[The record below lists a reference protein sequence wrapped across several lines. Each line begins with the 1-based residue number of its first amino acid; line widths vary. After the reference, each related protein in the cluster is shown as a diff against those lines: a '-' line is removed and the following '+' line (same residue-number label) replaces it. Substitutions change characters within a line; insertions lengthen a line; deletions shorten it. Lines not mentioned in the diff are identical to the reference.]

1 MEHLI
6 RCQECGL
13 RHIRPTFS
21 APAHALAS
29 AARRERCNEELG
41 GEMVKEFKA
50 FILRGNV
57 VDLAVGV
64 VIGAAFGTVITS
76 FVTNILTPLITIPGE
91 TDFSDLK
98 FAIRTSEFLYGTFI
112 NDVVSFLL
120 IGLGVFLVVVK
131 PVNRLMDMRKT
142 QPDVESLTMQC
153 GECLSNIPVGAK
165 RCAFCT
171 SLQGSDAQA

>member
-1 MEHLI
+1 
-6 RCQECGL
+6 
-13 RHIRPTFS
+13 
-21 APAHALAS
+21 
-29 AARRERCNEELG
+29 
-41 GEMVKEFKA
+41 MVKEFKA